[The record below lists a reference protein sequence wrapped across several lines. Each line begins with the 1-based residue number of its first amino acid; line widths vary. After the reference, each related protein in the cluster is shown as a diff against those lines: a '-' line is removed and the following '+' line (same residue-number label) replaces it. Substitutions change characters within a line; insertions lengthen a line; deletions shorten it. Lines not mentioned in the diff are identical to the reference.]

1 MSSDTPLFSI
11 QQAQL
16 QLDGRVIL
24 RDLDVC
30 IDAGERVALL
40 GESGSGKTTLLRALR
55 AQQAEQVAWCPQQP
69 GLVPLLSVFH
79 NLYMGRLDRY
89 STLHN
94 LRNLIWP
101 APLRRAELGELVQRL
116 GLEDRLLQSV
126 ERLSGGQ
133 QSRVNLGRA
142 LYQQRPIF
150 LGDEPVSAVDEH
162 QADDLLRL
170 INERHST
177 VVLALHNIEQAL
189 THCHRII
196 GLKDGRIILDA
207 PAAQLQ
213 AADLAKLYPSAA

>member
-1 MSSDTPLFSI
+1 MNSTPLFAI
-11 QQAQL
+11 EQAEL
-16 QLDGRVIL
+16 GVEGRVIL
-24 RDLDVC
+24 RDLKLH
-30 IDAGERVALL
+30 IAAGETVALL

-55 AQQAEQVAWCPQQP
+55 QQRPDQVAWCPQQT

-89 STLHN
+89 STLYN

-101 APLRRAELGELVQRL
+101 APQRRAELTTLAQRL
-116 GLEDRLLQSV
+116 GLDGRLLQSV
-126 ERLSGGQ
+126 DRLSGGQ

-142 LYQQRPIF
+142 LYQQRPVFI
-150 LGDEPVSAVDEH
+150 GDEPVSAVDEH

-170 INERHST
+170 IIEQHET
-177 VVLALHNIEQAL
+177 VVLALHNIDQAL
-189 THCHRII
+189 THCTRII

-213 AADLAKLYPSAA
+213 SADLAHLYPSAA